1 MSEKLRILVV
11 EDNPAD
17 ADFIHEMLP
26 ESGTVS
32 FHIESVSRLSEAL
45 TRMETKDIDLV
56 LLDLGLPDSQ
66 GLQTFHEVRKGAP
79 DIPVIVLT
87 GTDDHEL
94 GVAAVREGAQ
104 DYLVKGQVGG
114 SLLARAARYALER
127 QKAAATLRK
136 QTEELRARN
145 NELTRFNRIAV
156 GRELRMI
163 ELKHEVNE
171 LCHRLGEPPRHAMD
185 LPPDDGV
192 LNAGPDP
199 AVAAG
204 ILPAVSGGFQPP
216 GPKPDERV

>member
-1 MSEKLRILVV
+1 V
-11 EDNPAD
+11 
-17 ADFIHEMLP
+17 
-26 ESGTVS
+26 
-32 FHIESVSRLSEAL
+32 
-45 TRMETKDIDLV
+45 KD
-56 LLDLGLPDSQ
+56 
-66 GLQTFHEVRKGAP
+66 
-79 DIPVIVLT
+79 
-87 GTDDHEL
+87 
-94 GVAAVREGAQ
+94 GAQ
-104 DYLVKGQVGG
+104 DYLVKGQIVGN
-114 SLLARAARYALER
+114 LLVR
-127 QKAAATLRK
+127 ATLYAVERK
-136 QTEELRARN
+136 RMVEAWRQQAEELRARN
-145 NELTRFNRIAV
+145 DELSRFNRAAV